1 MSNPLYDTIKERKL
15 TFNAGWRTYTFK
27 FVKNLKSSGVT
38 CYGEADFD
46 KCIISLDVA
55 VDLETGRHT
64 LLHEICHVLLETT
77 GLGGHHETK
86 EDWVENTNEYITES
100 MARGM
105 LMFKNLNPK
114 LWRTIFDEQIGT
126 TTVGI

>member
-1 MSNPLYDTIKERKL
+1 MSNRVYTTIKDKGL
-15 TFNAGWRTYTFK
+15 TFNAGWRIYTFN
-27 FVKNLKSSGVT
+27 FSKNLKSSGVT

-46 KCIISLDVA
+46 KCTISLDVS
-55 VDLETGRHT
+55 VDDDTAKHT
-64 LLHEICHVLLETT
+64 ILHEICHVLLETM

-86 EDWVENTNEYITES
+86 DDWVENTNEYITES

-114 LWRTIFDEQIGT
+114 LWSIIFDE
-126 TTVGI
+126 

>member
-1 MSNPLYDTIKERKL
+1 MWSDSVYATIKEKNI
-15 TFNAGWRTYTFK
+15 TFNAGWRIYTFK
-27 FVKNLKSSGVT
+27 FVKNLKSNGVA

-46 KCIISLDVA
+46 KCIISLDTG
-55 VDLETGRHT
+55 VDNETGRHT
-64 LLHEICHVLLETT
+64 LIHEICHVLLETM

-105 LMFKNLNPK
+105 LMLKNLNPK
-114 LWRTIFDEQIGT
+114 LWSILFDEQS
-126 TTVGI
+126 

>member
-1 MSNPLYDTIKERKL
+1 MSKSVYDIIKERNL
-15 TFNAGWRTYTFK
+15 TFNAGWRKYTFK
-27 FVKNLKSSGVT
+27 FVKGLKSNGSP

-46 KCIISLDVA
+46 KCIISLDSG
-55 VDLETGRHT
+55 VDNDTGRHT
-64 LLHEICHVLLETT
+64 VIHEICHVLLETT

-105 LMFKNLNPK
+105 LIFKNLNPE
-114 LWRTIFDEQIGT
+114 LWSVIFDEQSS
-126 TTVGI
+126 